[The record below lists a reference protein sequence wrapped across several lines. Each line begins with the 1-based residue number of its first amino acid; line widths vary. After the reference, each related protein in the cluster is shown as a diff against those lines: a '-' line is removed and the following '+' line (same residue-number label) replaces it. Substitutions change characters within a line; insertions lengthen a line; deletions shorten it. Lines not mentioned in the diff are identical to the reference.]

1 MRAVGF
7 VATGV
12 VLLIIAV
19 GIVLFL
25 LSLPDLLRY
34 RRIRKL

>member
-12 VLLIIAV
+12 VLLLVAFA
-19 GIVLFL
+19 IVIFL
-25 LSLPDLLRY
+25 LSVPDLLRY